1 MTNPKPKRTQA
12 ARPAALPWLA
22 VNGTVACPP
31 AEARGWTI
39 VAGVLI
45 GTFFAAVCVVI
56 AGPHKIG
63 DYFTESDFYGAYAQ
77 GARLVQHGQ
86 LIPSRYTVVGPGY
99 EVALALLGFVI
110 PSLFLAAQLLSA
122 VSASAT
128 AWLWFLL
135 LRRRVDARLAAVAVL
150 FLCVNDVLFRYAF
163 SATTDT
169 FGIALQAAALFA
181 LLGARHDANSPPPG
195 VRRFASAGLLAACAF
210 LTRTNAIVLLP
221 AGLLAILAGGTGA
234 RERGRAGLG
243 FTLAFL
249 LPVVPWMLFSLAHG
263 GTLATQL
270 HHNIAYEVFARSKG
284 IAWDDYQKT
293 MQAQF
298 PNLGAVIARDP
309 GAVMSRMLF
318 NAFDHLRSDATTL
331 LGWPLAIAALAGIA
345 FAWRSG
351 WRAAL
356 WPVLAA
362 GALMFLTLVPVFY
375 SERYSLA
382 LLPVYATLAAA
393 AFASPLLAIAIG
405 GSPRL
410 WLKAPVAVVL
420 AVLAITTGI
429 PRLARTFDQ
438 LPREVLD
445 AGAVLRSLRAPG
457 DGVISRKG
465 HIAYYGDCAPV
476 PFPFA
481 DSLAS
486 LARYAREN
494 HARWLYMSFPEAET
508 RPAFWY
514 LLDTSA
520 VVPGLTA
527 RFSSPRRPAVVY
539 EIGEGFGR
547 EPAWFS
553 NDTLFTWHMLRAR
566 SHVDTEN
573 TNVFAQLG
581 SVSWLLGRLPEAREA
596 LNTAITLDPNTRE
609 PYVTLGRTE
618 VALGNYD
625 GARSAYGR
633 AITMDPRDPDARVGY
648 GLASF
653 LAGHDRD
660 AAAAWKPVIPI
671 TVEPRILRAMAQLF
685 DSLGDVPA
693 SRQARERLAGVRG
706 K

>member
-1 MTNPKPKRTQA
+1 MTKPRPKRAQA
-12 ARPAALPWLA
+12 APPAALPWLA
-22 VNGTVACPP
+22 VNGTVVCPP
-31 AEARGWTI
+31 GEARGWTI
-39 VAGVLI
+39 AAGVLI
-45 GTFFAAVCVVI
+45 AVFFAAVCVVI

-99 EVALALLGFVI
+99 EVAIALLGFVI
-110 PSLFLAAQLLSA
+110 PNLFLAAQLLSA
-122 VSASAT
+122 VSASAI
-128 AWLWFLL
+128 AGLWFML
-135 LRRRVDARLAAVAVL
+135 LRRRVDARLAAVVVL

-181 LLGARHDANSPPPG
+181 LLGARHDAAATPPSM
-195 VRRFASAGLLAACAF
+195 RRFAVAGLLAAAAF

-221 AGLLAILAGGTGA
+221 VGLLATLAGGTGA
-234 RERGRAGLG
+234 PARARAALA

-249 LPVVPWMLFSLAHG
+249 LPVLPWMLFSLAHG

-284 IAWDDYQKT
+284 IAWDDYQKS
-293 MQAQF
+293 MQSQF

-309 GAVMSRMLF
+309 GAVMSRMFF
-318 NAFDHLRSDATTL
+318 NASDHLRSDATTL
-331 LGWPLAIAALAGIA
+331 LGWPLAIAALVGLAL
-345 FAWRSG
+345 AWRSG

-362 GALMFLTLVPVFY
+362 GVMFFLTLVPVFY

-382 LLPVYATLAAA
+382 LLPVYTTLAAA
-393 AFASPLLAIAIG
+393 AFASPLFALAVG
-405 GSPRL
+405 GSRRL

-420 AVLAITTGI
+420 AALAIATGI

-445 AGAVLRSLRAPG
+445 AGAALRALRAPG

-465 HIAYYGDCAPV
+465 HIAYYGDCTPV

-520 VVPGLTA
+520 VVPGLTT
-527 RFSSPRRPAVVY
+527 RFSSPNRPAVVY

-547 EPAWFS
+547 EPAWLG
-553 NDTLFTWHMLRAR
+553 NDTLYTWHMLRAR

-573 TNVFAQLG
+573 PKIFAQLG
-581 SVSWLLGRLPEAREA
+581 SVSWVLGRLTEAREA
-596 LNTAITLDPNTRE
+596 LNTAIALDPHARE

-618 VALGNYD
+618 VALGHYD
-625 GARSAYGR
+625 GARDAYGR
-633 AITMDPRDPDARVGY
+633 AMTMDPRDADARVGY

-653 LAGHDRD
+653 LSGRDRE

-671 TVEPRILRAMAQLF
+671 TLEPRILRAMAQLF
-685 DSLGDVPA
+685 DSLGDAPA
-693 SRQARERLAGVRG
+693 SQQARERLAGVRG
-706 K
+706 Q